1 MDVEED
7 ILRYDINF
15 ETENLNLTNI
25 VNVPTVLTSNGKI
38 QGVGLTP
45 ENLDAELD
53 IAIDNSKYKNL
64 VIDSLRF
71 ETLARSEIIEFVLD
85 GNINYSNTYLAGII
99 DFTLPKAPEYEIA
112 GNLDNLNLAILLEQ
126 PDMFTDLN
134 FKLNAIGKDLDI
146 DNMTGELTIDLEP
159 SFFRD
164 EKIDST
170 SVSLKLERE
179 GNFRKILLNSEL
191 VDLTMDGE
199 FSLSQAIDLVSYES
213 STISKIVTEKF
224 EGFNPLADEEIYDI
238 ETDYLDI
245 SSIVDSNIVI
255 DYNFEFNDFKLIAA
269 ILGDDKLDVAGTGS
283 GQIKNNTDN
292 FSISTN
298 IVLDYFVKRRDD
310 DVFYLSEF
318 EFGVNFS
325 RDNNT
330 ISFENLFG
338 TVSAT
343 GSRMFV
349 GSNIT
354 NISADLIFNAD
365 KLFYNLYG
373 EMEPDVKAE
382 AEGTFELS
390 PDEQIFNLNTLWV
403 DYKNV
408 EWENDESIKIEFYSD
423 STHLSNLNLVNQAA
437 TLKAGG
443 YLLDNGDQDITF
455 EITKLPGKI
464 VDKYF
469 LNTSQGNL
477 ESEINLTSNISGD
490 LENPVIDL
498 DIDVSDVTVSGI
510 NFGNLLCDINYINSR
525 LNTNLNFINSEFDL
539 QNPLLKIEGF
549 FPVYLGIK
557 TVENRIAEEDSLSIK
572 IKSTNFNIST
582 FGNLLPFIIN
592 QSGSFNADLIIDG
605 TINELNYYGNL
616 YLPEAT
622 FTASDNNLDYL
633 MNIAVDFSGNKGT
646 ITNFDIS
653 NRGGTNYGGTLYGR
667 GNFIL
672 DGLNLEEFELDLNGE
687 IAILSNRS
695 KGVSPSLYGDLVIA
709 SGSDWKITQT
719 KDQLKLKADVLIKDA
734 DIKFIPPKTSYT
746 RSDRNFVYKILVD
759 SSKLDEE
766 EIKFDR
772 LVSQDRVR
780 RVFTSSNNNELNFNY
795 NVGVNIVD
803 EAKLSFIF
811 AKTVNQGLVAITSG
825 KMNFESKDGRSSAQ
839 GAFSLLEGSKLEFFK
854 TLDAEGTLRFESD
867 LTNPYMD
874 IVATYTGEYDEN
886 PLNEEVEEVAVKI
899 KLVGPVDEI
908 ASNLTEESGNISVYR
923 NRRNIEN
930 NIPDQQLD
938 AADAIVFLI
947 LNKFKKDLTGASKL
961 SVASEV
967 ASTATS
973 LVGPVLTNFIN
984 SEIGDIVNDIQLSRT
999 GLYTRFKVSGRYQ
1012 KFRYSIGGTDQVF
1025 KIFKMPT
1032 LKLNIYLHQ
1041 IF

>member
-1 MDVEED
+1 MVDDENLLTAENIDIKISPLQLLVKRIYFRSIQLQNVDISILENKNGESNLSRLLMQSEATEEDTTSLEETKESSKFPFAIQVNNLNLKNINIVLKSYENLNSTKTYSYLNLNDFKLENFNLAAKLLVHNEEDIYQLVFDDFSGKTNISDFEINKLSGTFEITDRYANVRQLNIQTDRSDISISAFLGQINLLGDIDLENFQKYPLQLELDASPFTFDDLSVFLSGTRLLYGSPSVKLKADGQFGSFNVDHLIVDYDKTHLELAGRLENLHTPKDLFLDVEIKNSSADYATARKLLPDLDIPQFKDLLVTNMNIDFRGEPTVFHANMSAQISDGYFQTDSYIDVEED

-15 ETENLNLTNI
+15 ATENLNLTNI
-25 VNVPTVLTSNGKI
+25 VDVPTILTSNGKI

-45 ENLDAELD
+45 ENLDAELN

-99 DFTLPKAPEYEIA
+99 DFTLPTAPEYEIA

-245 SSIVDSNIVI
+245 PSIVDSNIVI

-283 GQIKNNTDN
+283 GQIKNNSDN

-539 QNPLLKIEGF
+539 QNPL
-549 FPVYLGIK
+549 IK
-557 TVENRIAEEDSLSIK
+557 N
-572 IKSTNFNIST
+572 
-582 FGNLLPFIIN
+582 
-592 QSGSFNADLIIDG
+592 
-605 TINELNYYGNL
+605 
-616 YLPEAT
+616 
-622 FTASDNNLDYL
+622 
-633 MNIAVDFSGNKGT
+633 
-646 ITNFDIS
+646 
-653 NRGGTNYGGTLYGR
+653 
-667 GNFIL
+667 
-672 DGLNLEEFELDLNGE
+672 
-687 IAILSNRS
+687 
-695 KGVSPSLYGDLVIA
+695 
-709 SGSDWKITQT
+709 
-719 KDQLKLKADVLIKDA
+719 
-734 DIKFIPPKTSYT
+734 
-746 RSDRNFVYKILVD
+746 
-759 SSKLDEE
+759 
-766 EIKFDR
+766 
-772 LVSQDRVR
+772 
-780 RVFTSSNNNELNFNY
+780 
-795 NVGVNIVD
+795 
-803 EAKLSFIF
+803 
-811 AKTVNQGLVAITSG
+811 
-825 KMNFESKDGRSSAQ
+825 
-839 GAFSLLEGSKLEFFK
+839 
-854 TLDAEGTLRFESD
+854 
-867 LTNPYMD
+867 
-874 IVATYTGEYDEN
+874 
-886 PLNEEVEEVAVKI
+886 
-899 KLVGPVDEI
+899 
-908 ASNLTEESGNISVYR
+908 
-923 NRRNIEN
+923 
-930 NIPDQQLD
+930 
-938 AADAIVFLI
+938 
-947 LNKFKKDLTGASKL
+947 
-961 SVASEV
+961 
-967 ASTATS
+967 
-973 LVGPVLTNFIN
+973 
-984 SEIGDIVNDIQLSRT
+984 
-999 GLYTRFKVSGRYQ
+999 
-1012 KFRYSIGGTDQVF
+1012 
-1025 KIFKMPT
+1025 
-1032 LKLNIYLHQ
+1032 
-1041 IF
+1041 